1 MDHYAPAFDKN
12 GITMRFIGS
21 CPVTPLIQ
29 YLPIS
34 CVRGVSP
41 RGLYLAEIL
50 KSQHPAQLSAV
61 TKETEPAPPAAAA
74 AARALAVTFTRTRAE
89 PISFTTFHWHC
100 RRSKLY
106 PVQSPSS
113 GRYAWCEDV
122 IEVARYRQITG
133 IIKNHGGRRRP
144 LKRYIV

>member
-1 MDHYAPAFDKN
+1 
-12 GITMRFIGS
+12 MRFIGS

-61 TKETEPAPPAAAA
+61 TKETEPAAAA
-74 AARALAVTFTRTRAE
+74 AARAPSVTFTRTRAE
-89 PISFTTFHWHC
+89 PISFTTFGW
-100 RRSKLY
+100 RRG
-106 PVQSPSS
+106 VVVS
-113 GRYAWCEDV
+113 GV
-122 IEVARYRQITG
+122 RQ
-133 IIKNHGGRRRP
+133 
-144 LKRYIV
+144 